1 MATTE
6 NQDNDELNEDDV
18 IDIGEAP
25 HFVNPNMTALFIR
38 PSGNMV
44 RIKCNAVGKHFT
56 PIAHHLIGL
65 IGDAL
70 CEQRPI
76 NLPAGCQ
83 SI

>member
-6 NQDNDELNEDDV
+6 NQDNDEVNEEDV

-25 HFVNPNMTALFIR
+25 HFMNPNMTALFIR

-44 RIKCNAVGKHFT
+44 RIKCNADGKHFT

-65 IGDAL
+65 IIGEM
-70 CEQRPI
+70 C
-76 NLPAGCQ
+76 
-83 SI
+83 SV